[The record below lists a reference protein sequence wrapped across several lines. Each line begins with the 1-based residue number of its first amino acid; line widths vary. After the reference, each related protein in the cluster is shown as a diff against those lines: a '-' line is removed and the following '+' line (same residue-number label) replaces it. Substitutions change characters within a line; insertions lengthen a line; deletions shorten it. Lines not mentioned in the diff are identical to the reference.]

1 MKLTGILKEQ
11 VEKAETKEKKKS
23 LIGGAGMELTN
34 EDMEKVSGG
43 GIPPLDQIFPDFL
56 LTANVHGA

>member
-11 VEKAETKEKKKS
+11 IEKAETKEKKKS

-43 GIPPLDQIFPDFL
+43 
-56 LTANVHGA
+56 

>member
-23 LIGGAGMELTN
+23 LIGGAGMEP
-34 EDMEKVSGG
+34 EPFF
-43 GIPPLDQIFPDFL
+43 IAFL
-56 LTANVHGA
+56 FRFISMKLPR